1 MSNLRRTDPTRDP
14 LATLIH
20 SLGEVLGQVITELEG
35 RPTLAIEEK
44 LRALA
49 KASRMGDPIAA
60 QQLQE
65 SVAALTPQQAYEM
78 AMAFTTYFELVNLA
92 EENAR
97 TDILRQ
103 RRAQGHTFDGNPAV
117 RESIEAAVF
126 ELKQRGVTSAQMQA
140 QLDKLSIELVFTAH
154 PTESKRRT
162 VLSKLRRL
170 AEMLRDQSSVEAF
183 ATLKSSKQSEGIASG
198 GAKLPLY
205 LKEGWG
211 EQVADDIQRE
221 VISLWLTDRSRT
233 TQPLVTDE
241 VRTGIWYFDNTLW
254 QVMPQLQRDLENALA
269 RHYPDVSPPRKWLKF
284 GSWIGG
290 DRDGNPNVTVQVT
303 AETLHLHRRLVLEK
317 LRAATREISRL
328 LSVSTR
334 RDTVPPEIAALLE
347 QSQNISDHVRDLATR
362 YPHEPYRAVLAVL
375 NAQMEQAIQ
384 RLQFQPLYPFNQ
396 TPSITLSP
404 TLSLP
409 LQFAPEAMAEQL
421 ISTVDQV
428 IKALRQGKAA
438 ALADGEISV
447 LREQLDMFGLHL
459 ARLDLR
465 QHSAWHE
472 SAMKELLSKIGVCE
486 DYTTLD
492 EAQRVALLTTQ
503 LQKPTSSVLD
513 AIGVISPETLNI
525 IEPMRLARETIRRYG
540 SAVMG
545 VYVISMTDALSD
557 VLELLL
563 MMRWCR
569 LEMDIVPLFE
579 TREDLQNAPEV
590 LHAMFGHEI
599 YREHVR
605 GRKNHQY
612 VMLGYSDSNK
622 DCGYITANWELY
634 KAQETVIHACH
645 AHDVKVTLFHGR
657 GGSIAR
663 GGGPTAKAILAQP
676 IGMVDGGI
684 RITEQGEVL
693 STRYHDPDIARRH
706 LEQVT
711 YGALL
716 ALHEAQQPREIPA
729 EWTHTMSAIAEAGFQ
744 AYKALVHDNPEFL
757 LFWKQATPIDEIST
771 LKLGSRPAFRRKT
784 NSVSD
789 LRAIPWV
796 FSWMQSRFVFP
807 GWYGLGSALDAILR
821 EGGEAENEIA
831 KTQLRTMY
839 REWAF
844 FQNTINNAQMSLAK
858 TDIQIAALYATLVD
872 DEGLRER
879 IFGIIKDEYDLTCRC
894 IFEIAEQEGL
904 LDNEPVLQKSI
915 QLRNPYVDPL
925 NYIQV
930 DMIRRLRKLNKIQ
943 TASVSET
950 DAVSKTDAVSEVE
963 AIRSV
968 IELTINGVSGG
979 IKNTG

>member
-1 MSNLRRTDPTRDP
+1 MSSLRRSDPTRDG
-14 LATLIH
+14 LSALIH
-20 SLGEVLGQVITELEG
+20 SLGEVLGQVITDLEG
-35 RPTLAIEEK
+35 KPTLAIEEK

-49 KASRMGDPIAA
+49 KASRLGDPIAA
-60 QQLQE
+60 QQLQD
-65 SVAALTPQQAYEM
+65 SVAALSPQQAYEM

-92 EENAR
+92 EESAR
-97 TDILRQ
+97 TEILRQ
-103 RRAQGHTFDGNPAV
+103 RRAQGHMPDGSPAV
-117 RESIEAAVF
+117 RESIESAIF
-126 ELKQRGVTSAQMQA
+126 ELKQKGVSAEQLQA
-140 QLDKLSIELVFTAH
+140 HLDKLSIELVFTAH

-170 AEMLRDQSSVEAF
+170 SEMLRDQSSVEAF
-183 ATLKSSKQSEGIASG
+183 STLKSSKQYEGISTG
-198 GAKLPLY
+198 NGRMPLY
-205 LKEGWG
+205 LQEGWG
-211 EQVADDIQRE
+211 EQVADDIHRE
-221 VISLWLTDRSRT
+221 VVSLWLTDRSRT
-233 TQPLVTDE
+233 MQPLVTDE
-241 VRTGIWYFDNTLW
+241 VRTGMWYFDNTLW
-254 QVMPQLQRDLENALA
+254 QVVPQLQRDLIGALA
-269 RHYPDVSPPRKWLKF
+269 RHYPSVQAPRQWLKF

-290 DRDGNPNVTVQVT
+290 DRDGNPNVTVEVT

-317 LRAATREISRL
+317 LRAAARELSRL
-328 LSVSTR
+328 LSVSTHR
-334 RDTVPPEIAALLE
+334 AAISPELAALIE
-347 QSQNISDHVRDLATR
+347 RFQSITSHVRDLTTR
-362 YPHEPYRAVLAVL
+362 YPNEPYRAVLAALSAKVD
-375 NAQMEQAIQ
+375 QAFQ
-384 RLQFQPLYPFNQ
+384 RLQSDPLYPFNQ
-396 TPSITLSP
+396 MPAFALSP
-404 TLSLP
+404 SMALPIQRAEEVSARELLQIVDTVIESLK
-409 LQFAPEAMAEQL
+409 
-421 ISTVDQV
+421 SS
-428 IKALRQGKAA
+428 KAA
-438 ALADGEISV
+438 LLADGEISV
-447 LREQLDMFGLHL
+447 LREQLDLFGLHL

-472 SAMKELLSKIGVCE
+472 AAMKEILARLEICE
-486 DYTTLD
+486 DYAALD
-492 EAQRVALLTTQ
+492 EAARQDLLTTQ
-503 LQKPTSSVLD
+503 LHKPTSSVLD
-513 AIGVISPETLNI
+513 GIGALSAETLNI
-525 IEPMRLARETIRRYG
+525 IDPLKLARETLRRYG
-540 SAVMG
+540 DEVLG

-557 VLELLL
+557 VLEVLL

-569 LEMDIVPLFE
+569 VEMDIVPLFE
-579 TREDLQNAPEV
+579 TREDLQNAPIV
-590 LHAMFGHEI
+590 LEAMFGHEI

-634 KAQETVIHACH
+634 RAQETVIKACH
-645 AHDVKVTLFHGR
+645 AQNVKVTLFHGR

-706 LEQVT
+706 LEQVA

-716 ALHEAQQPREIPA
+716 ALDEAQHPQEIPA
-729 EWTHTMSAIAEAGFQ
+729 AWSEMMAVIADAGFA

-757 LFWKQATPIDEIST
+757 QFWKQATPIDEIST

-807 GWYGLGSALDAILR
+807 GWYGLGSALESVLSS
-821 EGGEAENEIA
+821 GGESA

-858 TDIQIAALYATLVD
+858 ADLPIATLYATLVE

-879 IFGIIKDEYDLTCRC
+879 IFGIMKDEYDRTCRC
-894 IFEIAEQEGL
+894 IFEICEQENL

-930 DMIRRLRKLNKIQ
+930 DMIKRLRALSKSSN
-943 TASVSET
+943 AEGAG
-950 DAVSKTDAVSEVE
+950 DAD